1 MFNWAD
7 YGTGIYLSI
16 FLLPPDPPLL
26 PQNCLFRLFKAFHMQ
41 FVAFIAWRNGMDL
54 LNHFIIFGVRAQIS
68 NEQTAHKSENINR
81 EYDLKMADKK
91 LPSL

>member
-1 MFNWAD
+1 
-7 YGTGIYLSI
+7 
-16 FLLPPDPPLL
+16 
-26 PQNCLFRLFKAFHMQ
+26 MQ